1 MNERPS
7 IPLPTA
13 SAWELTEYYRRLK
26 AAIIALEAAYE
37 EGDLENA
44 LDDPERALLLG
55 GEILDSYRR
64 LLRVRNP
71 RATAFRRNSIHA
83 LLEPVKELLSE
94 PRRWYT
100 ASDATPVEAAEPPST
115 SVGMVESP
123 SARGET
129 VDLPSTMVEPPS
141 TAVEPPAPPA
151 PTPDE
156 LVTHENLNDVDL
168 NGEDANLSEVALA
181 SAVDSNPAWW
191 EVPSLGPSLVQVVR
205 ATGPSGEV
213 MLRIDQAI
221 AVRAWGIG
229 LEIDDQPTADAVAT
243 MLLRLA
249 IHRVAMDLRGLEDIE
264 RWLARRP
271 AAGAASDD
279 IHIVP
284 DILGR
289 RFEQLMLDILNEH
302 EPMARRAPLV
312 EDFIEKTDLRIQV
325 PDLNRRRGARIQV
338 TQTTFQER
346 LEQKLARIRNLKEF
360 IILSPRTL
368 ADALDHEEG
377 MELLSPADLD
387 HFWSSFSRPPM
398 TVDEMAAGIKRI
410 FSKAMDR
417 GDEDPRGPI
426 AFVPEP
432 LRRLVVAYVTAEAYR
447 STSELRDRESRQGRW
462 HRRRR

>member
-1 MNERPS
+1 MNERPPL
-7 IPLPTA
+7 PLPTA
-13 SAWELTEYYRRLK
+13 SAWELADYYRRLK

-37 EGDLENA
+37 EGDLASA
-44 LDDPERALLLG
+44 LEDPEHGELLG
-55 GEILDSYRR
+55 GEIIDSYRR
-64 LLRVRNP
+64 LLRIRNP

-94 PRRWYT
+94 PRRWYA
-100 ASDATPVEAAEPPST
+100 ASDATPDQAGAGAGNDAALPANEAGGEPA
-115 SVGMVESP
+115 GN
-123 SARGET
+123 ADR
-129 VDLPSTMVEPPS
+129 
-141 TAVEPPAPPA
+141 
-151 PTPDE
+151 
-156 LVTHENLNDVDL
+156 DVADKE
-168 NGEDANLSEVALA
+168 EDASESDVAVA
-181 SAVDSNPAWW
+181 SAIDSNPAWW
-191 EVPSLGPSLVQVVR
+191 EVPSLGPSQVQIIR
-205 ATGPSGEV
+205 ATGPAGEV
-213 MLRIDQAI
+213 ALRIDQAI

-229 LEIDDQPTADAVAT
+229 LEIDDPPTADHVAT

-264 RWLARRP
+264 RWLGRRP
-271 AAGAASDD
+271 AAGEASND

-338 TQTTFQER
+338 TQTTYPER
-346 LEQKLARIRNLKEF
+346 LEQKLARIRNIKEF
-360 IILSPRTL
+360 IILSPRSL

-377 MELLSPADLD
+377 MELLSPADLSL
-387 HFWSSFSRPPM
+387 FWSSFPRLPM
-398 TVDEMAAGIKRI
+398 TVEEMAAGLKRI
-410 FSKAMDR
+410 FRKAMDKS
-417 GDEDPRGPI
+417 DEDPRGPI

-447 STSELRDRESRQGRW
+447 STSELRERENRQGRW
-462 HRRRR
+462 HRRRRR

>member
-1 MNERPS
+1 MSERPFL
-7 IPLPTA
+7 PLPTA
-13 SAWELTEYYRRLK
+13 SPWELTEYYRRLK

-37 EGDLENA
+37 EGDLDSA
-44 LDDPERALLLG
+44 LDDPERGLLLG
-55 GEILDSYRR
+55 GDIIDSYRR
-64 LLRVRNP
+64 LLRIRKP

-94 PRRWYT
+94 PRRWYA
-100 ASDATPVEAAEPPST
+100 ASDATPAEADGSPGPSGPAEPA
-115 SVGMVESP
+115 GGNAGAESETATE
-123 SARGET
+123 SGET
-129 VDLPSTMVEPPS
+129 NPLLD
-141 TAVEPPAPPA
+141 AAPGDGA
-151 PTPDE
+151 ARA
-156 LVTHENLNDVDL
+156 DVSGD
-168 NGEDANLSEVALA
+168 DANHSELAVA
-181 SAVDSNPAWW
+181 SAVDSDPVWW
-191 EVPSLGPSLVQVVR
+191 EVPTLGPSLVQLIR
-205 ATGPSGEV
+205 TAGPGGQV
-213 MLRIDQAI
+213 TLRIDQAI

-243 MLLRLA
+243 VLLRLA

-271 AAGAASDD
+271 IAEDASDD

-338 TQTTFQER
+338 TQTTYPER

-360 IILSPRTL
+360 IILSPRSL

-377 MELLSPADLD
+377 TELLSPADLSQ
-387 HFWSSFSRPPM
+387 FWSSFSHPPM
-398 TVDEMAAGIKRI
+398 TVDEMAAGIKRL
-410 FSKAMDR
+410 FRKAMDR

-447 STSELRDRESRQGRW
+447 STSELRERESRQGRW

>member
-1 MNERPS
+1 MSERPFL
-7 IPLPTA
+7 PLPTA
-13 SAWELTEYYRRLK
+13 SPWELPEYYRRLK

-37 EGDLENA
+37 EGDLDSA
-44 LDDPERALLLG
+44 LDDPERGFLLG
-55 GEILDSYRR
+55 GEIIDSYRR
-64 LLRVRNP
+64 LLRIRNP

-94 PRRWYT
+94 PRRWYL
-100 ASDATPVEAAEPPST
+100 AADATPAEASPAEATPAEGTPAVAAGPADEPAAPGAEAGAPSSEANPLLDAT
-115 SVGMVESP
+115 PEDG
-123 SARGET
+123 ATHG
-129 VDLPSTMVEPPS
+129 DLV
-141 TAVEPPAPPA
+141 
-151 PTPDE
+151 
-156 LVTHENLNDVDL
+156 
-168 NGEDANLSEVALA
+168 GEDANHSEVALA

-191 EVPSLGPSLVQVVR
+191 EVPSLGPPKVQLIR
-205 ATGPSGEV
+205 ATRPAGEV
-213 MLRIDQAI
+213 TQRIDQAI
-221 AVRAWGIG
+221 AVRAGGSG
-229 LEIDDQPTADAVAT
+229 LEIADQPTADAVAT

-271 AAGAASDD
+271 AAEDASDD

-338 TQTTFQER
+338 TQTTYPER

-360 IILSPRTL
+360 IILSPRSL
-368 ADALDHEEG
+368 ADALDREEG
-377 MELLSPADLD
+377 MELLSPADLS

-410 FSKAMDR
+410 FRKAMDR

-447 STSELRDRESRQGRW
+447 STSELRERESRQGRW
-462 HRRRR
+462 HRRRRR